1 MENRGRS
8 DINDIKGPIDDVVR
22 KHIHSGNVVNV
33 IVERKDDVDDVIIV
47 NIIFE
52 AKRNKLDVKET
63 SQLSRHVWKR
73 LIELGET
80 GFPSLSF
87 IAKSEAG
94 KLAAA

>member
-1 MENRGRS
+1 MATGTKSSIEDNIS
-8 DINDIKGPIDDVVR
+8 SVVR
-22 KHIHSGNVVNV
+22 SHIRSGDVVNV
-33 IVERKDDVDDVIIV
+33 IVEHSDDPDGIIIV
-47 NIIFE
+47 KIIFD
-52 AKRNKLDVKET
+52 AKNNKLDVKET

-73 LIELGET
+73 LIELGEP

>member
-1 MENRGRS
+1 MINRTRKG
-8 DINDIKGPIDDVVR
+8 NDIEKTINAIVR
-22 KHIHSGNVVNV
+22 DHIHSGDVIKV
-33 IVERKDDVDDVIIV
+33 IVERSDDTNDVIIV
-47 NIIFE
+47 NVIFE
-52 AKRNKLDVKET
+52 AKQNRLDVKET
-63 SQLSRHVWKR
+63 TQLSRHVWKR

>member
-1 MENRGRS
+1 MANRTKNTIEDTIATISR
-8 DINDIKGPIDDVVR
+8 DQ
-22 KHIHSGNVVNV
+22 IHSGDIVMLIVERSADSENVIVVNV
-33 IVERKDDVDDVIIV
+33 IFD
-47 NIIFE
+47 
-52 AKRNKLDVKET
+52 AKKNRLDVRET

-73 LIELGET
+73 LIEMGET

>member
-1 MENRGRS
+1 MSNEIQNNIKAT
-8 DINDIKGPIDDVVR
+8 INDIVR
-22 KHIHSGNVVNV
+22 GHIHSGDVVNV
-33 IVERKDDVDDVIIV
+33 IVERSADSDEIIVV
-47 NIIFE
+47 NIIFD
-52 AKRNKLDVKET
+52 AKKNRLDVKET
-63 SQLSRHVWKR
+63 SELSRHVWKR